1 MISLLADV
9 LGMPLQDAGQTP
21 ADVEAYI
28 DSLRDQLPA
37 VMHVWGEERSP

>member
-1 MISLLADV
+1 LLADV
-9 LGMPLQDAGQTP
+9 LVMPLQDAGQTL

-37 VMHVWGEERSP
+37 VMHMWEEERSP